1 MEKYPVLRL
10 KPGREKAVR
19 NFHHWLFLG
28 AIEEFPDAENGSL
41 AEVRTHEG
49 THLGYAYFHRD
60 CSLCARIVSFGHG
73 DPLETIRE
81 NIVRACDLRKEL
93 IDTEETTAY
102 RLVNSEGDMLPGLI
116 VDRYGDVLVLQVSTL
131 GMERLKSLVLETLL
145 THSKPAAVY
154 EKSGGPARA
163 SEGLPESEGL
173 LHGTVEEPVEIREN
187 GLRFLV
193 SFRESQKTGF
203 FLDQREM
210 RRLVRDIAHGRTLLN
225 CFAYTGGFT
234 VAALAGGAVAA
245 DAVDVSAEAL
255 ALGEKNLR
263 LNGFDEAANLS
274 YAEDAFEFLSRHT
287 LKRPY
292 DFIILD
298 PPAFAKRSSNV
309 ERAVRGYQA
318 LNRLALAH
326 LPPGSLLLTCS
337 CSNHVNADLF
347 QTILFHASKE
357 AKRRVRIIQRNRLA
371 FDHPVN
377 ICHPESEYLK
387 SLLLL
392 VD

>member
-1 MEKYPVLRL
+1 MAL
-10 KPGREKAVR
+10 
-19 NFHHWLFLG
+19 
-28 AIEEFPDAENGSL
+28 
-41 AEVRTHEG
+41 
-49 THLGYAYFHRD
+49 
-60 CSLCARIVSFGHG
+60 
-73 DPLETIRE
+73 
-81 NIVRACDLRKEL
+81 
-93 IDTEETTAY
+93 
-102 RLVNSEGDMLPGLI
+102 
-116 VDRYGDVLVLQVSTL
+116 
-131 GMERLKSLVLETLL
+131 
-145 THSKPAAVY
+145 
-154 EKSGGPARA
+154 
-163 SEGLPESEGL
+163 
-173 LHGTVEEPVEIREN
+173 
-187 GLRFLV
+187 
-193 SFRESQKTGF
+193 
-203 FLDQREM
+203 
-210 RRLVRDIAHGRTLLN
+210 
-225 CFAYTGGFT
+225 T

-287 LKRPY
+287 LPRPY
-292 DFIILD
+292 GFIILD
-298 PPAFAKRSSNV
+298 PPAFAKRSSSV

-326 LPPGSLLLTCS
+326 LPPGGLLLTCS
-337 CSNHVNADLF
+337 CSNHVDADLF